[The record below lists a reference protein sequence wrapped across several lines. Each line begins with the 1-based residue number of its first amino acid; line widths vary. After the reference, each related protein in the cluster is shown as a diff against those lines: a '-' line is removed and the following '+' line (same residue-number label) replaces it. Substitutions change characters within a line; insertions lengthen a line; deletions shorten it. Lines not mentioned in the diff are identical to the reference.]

1 MIHRI
6 LCRRT
11 PPQCKSRLIVLGCSL
26 LVAACTASSPT
37 TEDVENPV
45 PMGGNAGSGGETP
58 APVAIAANP
67 LLRLTAL
74 QYKQSVHDLLG
85 VQTQDVSLPPD
96 GKSGLFSGNAGLT
109 LSLLGFDQYIAAAE
123 TLALRAQPRL
133 ADLSGCKPAQASE
146 ERNCVNLLIA
156 NIAARAYRRA
166 LQEGDRVALLKVF
179 DAARPDM
186 SYAEAA
192 ALVIQ
197 GILIAPEFLYR
208 VERGGEAENGRR
220 RLSSFEQASRLAF
233 LLTDT
238 IPDTELWRAAEENRV
253 NSDTE
258 IKQQFERMW
267 QSATAAQAQ
276 MRFHREWLALDRL
289 DTLSKDPKRYPFFD
303 DSVKSAMRSEV
314 DAFVT
319 FSLHKGGGHLQTM
332 LTAPV
337 GFPVGPL
344 YRVYGLQEA
353 TMHDAALPVGLSP
366 TQRAGI
372 LTLPAVMATHASADL
387 TSPVHR
393 GLFVFRNLLCQD
405 LPPPPSG
412 VNTTP
417 IRADA
422 VNGMT
427 RREQFAAHEADP
439 SCGGCHSVF
448 DPIGFAFE
456 SYDAVGA
463 YRTMDFDE
471 NAPVNSSATI
481 ETGTDIDGAVANGVE
496 LVGRIAR
503 SRDVHNCY
511 TRHWWS
517 FALGRPVQEQDE
529 TQLSILADGFAA
541 SAGDIRTLAGTLTL
555 SDAFRFRADTR
566 SQ

>member
-1 MIHRI
+1 
-6 LCRRT
+6 
-11 PPQCKSRLIVLGCSL
+11 
-26 LVAACTASSPT
+26 
-37 TEDVENPV
+37 
-45 PMGGNAGSGGETP
+45 MGGNAGSVGG
-58 APVAIAANP
+58 APNASVVTANP

-74 QYKQSVHDLLG
+74 QYRQAVRDLLG

-123 TLALRAQPRL
+123 TLAGRAQMRL
-133 ADLSGCKPAQASE
+133 GDLSGCQPAQESE
-146 ERNCVNLLIA
+146 ERSCVNRLIDTV
-156 NIAARAYRRA
+156 AARAYRRA
-166 LQEGDRVALLKVF
+166 LQESDRAALLKIF
-179 DAARPDM
+179 DAARPDLN
-186 SYAEAA
+186 YAEAA

-208 VERGGEAENGRR
+208 VERGGVAENGRR

-253 NSDTE
+253 HNDNDIT
-258 IKQQFERMW
+258 QQFDRLW
-267 QSATAAQAQ
+267 QSSTATHSQT
-276 MRFHREWLALDRL
+276 RFHREWLAIDRL
-289 DTLSKDPKRYPFFD
+289 DTLNKDPKRYPFFD
-303 DSVKSAMRSEV
+303 DSVRDAMRSEV

-344 YRVYGLQEA
+344 YRVYGLQE
-353 TMHDAALPVGLSP
+353 TPMRDAANPVGLSP

-405 LPPPPSG
+405 LPPPPVG
-412 VNTTP
+412 VDTTP

-422 VNGMT
+422 TNGMT

-439 SCGGCHSVF
+439 LCGGCHSVF
-448 DPIGFAFE
+448 DPIGFSFE

-471 NAPVNSSATI
+471 NAPVNSSAVI

-503 SRDVHNCY
+503 SRDVHDCY

-529 TQLSILADGFAA
+529 TQLLTVADRFAA
-541 SAGDIRTLAGTLTL
+541 SAGDIRALAGTLTL
-555 SDAFRFRADTR
+555 SDAFRFRADNR